1 MLFISCRWSKVTG
14 YNCILHDWLYELQRR
29 EITGPLS
36 PSVGICVCA
45 CTHFCTGCS
54 EQQSIVISLLC
65 SCTTLLGF
73 FFFFLFGIVGFISED
88 NMKPPQSIFKKIQ
101 NQQWPAYSRPAVT
114 VLSLSLLLHLYPPA
128 QAEFSLFSY
137 ILWGGV
143 ARDSEKGS
151 ENWVLHTNHI
161 DFFFNFHLCFSFFS
175 FVLRVNL
182 TFSGFW

>member
-88 NMKPPQSIFKKIQ
+88 NMKPPQSIFKKNPKSTMACLFKACCYCAIFITAATPLSTCTSWIQ
-101 NQQWPAYSRPAVT
+101 LVQLYSLRRRCPRLWKGVRK
-114 VLSLSLLLHLYPPA
+114 LSSAHK
-128 QAEFSLFSY
+128 SY
-137 ILWGGV
+137 W
-143 ARDSEKGS
+143 
-151 ENWVLHTNHI
+151 
-161 DFFFNFHLCFSFFS
+161 FFFNFHLCFSFFS